1 MSSTVIA
8 SPAHSRRTW
17 YRWLFWLIPLA
28 FLGFFFYLPLA
39 SIFKIAFSEIT
50 LKGLDGLQAAS
61 ILRPLGFTFGQAL
74 LSTVLTLIIGLPAA
88 YLFARFQFF
97 GKRFLRILTTLPFI
111 LPTVVVAASFS
122 SLFGPRGWINGFLMT
137 VFHLSQPPL
146 HVLNSLTAILLAHIF
161 YNTTIVIRVVGSQ
174 WEQLNPQFAQAGR
187 MLGASRWRC
196 FEQITLPLL
205 APSILSASLLVYLF
219 DFTSFGVIL
228 LLGRVGLA
236 TLEVEIYT
244 QAMYMANLPLA
255 AMLAIIQMACTLGMT
270 IAIARL
276 SGKWNLAMMPR
287 LKGEATLRASTRYEK
302 WFVGLMIL
310 LLLGMF
316 LSPLLGLVLQS
327 FTQISA
333 DSTLKLTT
341 SYYQSLFTNT
351 RNSLFFVPPIQTI
364 INSILFAILTTMLSL
379 LLGFMAAYA
388 LTPRTLPA
396 RVLEPLFLLPL
407 GASAVTLGLGMIV
420 VFNSPALNL
429 SSFPILL
436 PIAHSLVAFPFV
448 LRTLQPAIASIP
460 PRLQEAAASLG
471 ASPARVWREVD
482 LPILARAAL
491 VGAVFAFTLSL
502 GEFGATSF
510 LTRPEFPTIPIAI
523 ARFLSLPGASN
534 FGQALAMATILLI
547 ICTASILVL
556 ESGQKQIQ
564 SEKISPILTGKKP
577 KV

>member
-1 MSSTVIA
+1 MDPGLDADDIKVNSATGV
-8 SPAHSRRTW
+8 SPLQRRHVW
-17 YRWLFWLIPLA
+17 YRGLLWLIPLL
-28 FLGFFFYLPLA
+28 FLGFFFYVPLA
-39 SIFKIAFSEIT
+39 SIFRIAFSEIT
-50 LKGLDGLQAAS
+50 QKGSGGLQAAS
-61 ILRPLGFTFGQAL
+61 ILNPLGFTCGQAL
-74 LSTVLTLIIGLPAA
+74 LSTVLTLIAGLPAA

-111 LPTVVVAASFS
+111 LPTVVVAASFN
-122 SLFGPRGWINGFLMT
+122 SLFGPRGWVNELLMT
-137 VFHLSQPPL
+137 IFNLSQPPL

-174 WEQLNPQFAQAGR
+174 WEQMNPQFIQAGR
-187 MLGASRWRC
+187 MLGASPWRC
-196 FEQITLPLL
+196 FKQITLPLL
-205 APSILSASLLVYLF
+205 APSILAASLLVFLF

-228 LLGRVGLA
+228 LLGRAGLA

-244 QAMYMANLPLA
+244 QAMYLANLPMA
-255 AMLAIIQMACTLGMT
+255 AILAIIQMACTLAMT
-270 IAIARL
+270 IAISRI

-287 LKGEATLRASTRYEK
+287 LKGEATLRASTRSEK

-310 LLLGMF
+310 ILLVLF
-316 LSPLLGLVLQS
+316 LIPLLSLVLQS
-327 FTQISA
+327 FTQVSP
-333 DSTLKLTT
+333 DTTLKLTT
-341 SYYQSLFTNT
+341 SYYQSLFVNT
-351 RNSLFFVPPIQTI
+351 RNSIFFVPPIQAI
-364 INSILFAILTTMLSL
+364 VNSIFFALLTTILSL

-396 RVLEPLFLLPL
+396 RVLEPLLLLPL

-429 SSFPILL
+429 SSFPFML

-460 PRLQEAAASLG
+460 PRLQEAAATLG

-491 VGAVFAFTLSL
+491 VGAVFAFTMSL

-534 FGQALAMATILLI
+534 FGQALAMATILLV
-547 ICTASILVL
+547 ICTVSILLL
-556 ESGQKQIQ
+556 ETGQKQIQ
-564 SEKISPILTGKKP
+564 PEK
-577 KV
+577 